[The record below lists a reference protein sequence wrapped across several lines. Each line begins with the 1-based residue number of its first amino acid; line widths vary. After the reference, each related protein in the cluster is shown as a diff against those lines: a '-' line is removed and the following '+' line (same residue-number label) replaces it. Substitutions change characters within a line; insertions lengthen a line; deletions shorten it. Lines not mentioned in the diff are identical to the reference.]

1 MTKIFKVPFA
11 TQGDRTSIPDEL
23 QADGSVSYT
32 QGYGYDYER
41 DQASDPAAKDI
52 ARDVMNG
59 MFHDI
64 TEAVGELQGFGFPQW
79 ATDGKPYPVRSVVY
93 HKEKVWQSTIAN
105 NNDEPALNN
114 SWRELK
120 ADITAGDIDAYT
132 KGESDKRFQPLGNY
146 QLEGDYLK
154 TSGITQSTGTSTTS
168 VMSQKAVTQELTKY
182 ATVENVNEKFNQA
195 NDNANSRVPSA
206 RKVNNKA
213 LSVDISLNAGDV
225 GAYTKAEVDSKF
237 AAGSGLGY
245 GQTWQNVT
253 ASRVIGTNYT
263 NATGKPI
270 FVSVSTNGARDNYI
284 GLDAYVNDVLVARS
298 VGYGGNSKPQA
309 TIIVPPGATYKFNY
323 SSGVVGNG
331 ISIWSE
337 LR

>member
-41 DQASDPAAKDI
+41 DQSSDPAAKDI

-154 TSGITQSTGTSTTS
+154 TSSITQSTGTSTTS

-182 ATVENVNEKFNQA
+182 ATVENVNKKFNQA
-195 NDNANSRVPSA
+195 NNNANSRVPST

-213 LSVDISLNAGDV
+213 LSTDISLNAGDI
-225 GAYTKAEVDSKF
+225 GAYTKAEVDSKLQS
-237 AAGSGLGY
+237 AGVTSVRLG
-245 GQTWQNVT
+245 
-253 ASRVIGTNYT
+253 AS
-263 NATGKPI
+263 
-270 FVSVSTNGARDNYI
+270 VSVSRNINFTLSSGEVLVGLTFWDTGSNSAVNFGGYRKRTVQYYLNGAW
-284 GLDAYVNDVLVARS
+284 VNAAS
-298 VGYGGNSKPQA
+298 V
-309 TIIVPPGATYKFNY
+309 
-323 SSGVVGNG
+323 
-331 ISIWSE
+331 
-337 LR
+337 

>member
-1 MTKIFKVPFA
+1 MKSTDIPKLMPVPFGINGNREELLAKSLTGDNTASYNDGFPPITMTLKSAGGLPPKGQDMNQILYELADAQRWANTGACYQFDEAWVEANGGYPKGAMLSDGDAIWMSTIDDNKTA
-11 TQGDRTSIPDEL
+11 TGGDGWVKVIDPN
-23 QADGSVSYT
+23 
-32 QGYGYDYER
+32 R
-41 DQASDPAAKDI
+41 DTDFILASDI
-52 ARDVMNG
+52 VQ
-59 MFHDI
+59 
-64 TEAVGELQGFGFPQW
+64 T
-79 ATDGKPYPVRSVVY
+79 
-93 HKEKVWQSTIAN
+93 
-105 NNDEPALNN
+105 
-114 SWRELK
+114 
-120 ADITAGDIDAYT
+120 
-132 KGESDKRFQPLGNY
+132 
-146 QLEGDYLK
+146 
-154 TSGITQSTGTSTTS
+154 TGTSTTS

-182 ATVENVNEKFNQA
+182 ATVENVNKKFNQA
-195 NDNANSRVPSA
+195 NNNANSRVPST

-213 LSVDISLNAGDV
+213 LSTDISLNAGDI

>member
-79 ATDGKPYPVRSVVY
+79 ATEGKPYPVRSVVY

-132 KGESDKRFQPLGNY
+132 KAETDTKVA
-146 QLEGDYLK
+146 DAK
-154 TSGITQSTGTSTTS
+154 KAGTDAQNTANNANT
-168 VMSQKAVTQELTKY
+168 A
-182 ATVENVNEKFNQA
+182 ATNA
-195 NDNANSRVPSA
+195 NNNANSRVPST

-213 LSVDISLNAGDV
+213 LSTDISLNAGDI
-225 GAYTKAEVDSKF
+225 GAYTKAEVDSKLQS
-237 AAGSGLGY
+237 AGVTSVRLG
-245 GQTWQNVT
+245 
-253 ASRVIGTNYT
+253 AS
-263 NATGKPI
+263 
-270 FVSVSTNGARDNYI
+270 VSVSRNINFTLSSGEVLVGLTFWDTGSNSAVNFGGYRKRTVQYYLNGAW
-284 GLDAYVNDVLVARS
+284 VNAAS
-298 VGYGGNSKPQA
+298 V
-309 TIIVPPGATYKFNY
+309 
-323 SSGVVGNG
+323 
-331 ISIWSE
+331 
-337 LR
+337 